1 MIGQIEE
8 LLLRKTEN
16 KRSRIFHTQW
26 QLAKEYIPQ
35 LLSVISHTFPHYS
48 LHDQTHSDTII
59 NNIVRIIGKGTL
71 EKLSAVDL
79 WLLIS
84 SAYYHDLG
92 MAVFALDKLEIFKS
106 EDFVDFI
113 SQLQE
118 DSHSP
123 LNEFS
128 NCLEIKDK
136 KVYFKN
142 DELNIK
148 NFDSSRFILAEYIR
162 KKHSER
168 SHDSIVKNIS
178 MNLPGSPI
186 PKRIIEVLA
195 SICRS
200 HTQTFENVMDLP
212 LAEVGIDSD
221 DCHPRYIACLLRLG
235 DLLDMD
241 NNRFSEVLLQ
251 TLDSIPLD
259 SIQHKEKHLSI
270 KHIRIDND
278 RIEATAVCDKYEIA
292 DLANRW
298 FELLDNEMSNQM
310 KRWNDIVPDS
320 SFGFL
325 PTLGKLVV
333 ELKNF
338 DTIDGKLRPS
348 FKIDSSKSI
357 ELLQGAG
364 LYSEPYQCIRELL
377 QNSTDATLLRI
388 FSENEQKAIENKKD
402 DFIEYSK
409 GYPIDISIT
418 RGKILGNKIEWHITI
433 SDNGI
438 GLSKNDLSYLTTTG
452 SSNKNIEKKKLMD
465 RMPEWMKPSG
475 TFGIGFQS
483 VFLLTEEVTLT
494 TKKFNKEAVLRA
506 KLFNPAGKNDGAV
519 LLQTLTDEIKKVGT
533 ELSFVIVSE
542 KDPNAW
548 SIKSEQETASRVV
561 NSYDFVNDDSLD
573 IDVAK
578 IVDEIYK
585 FSRATYIPI
594 NLKIDDQ
601 DLIKLT
607 PEKENLF
614 QSYCE
619 EKYIEL
625 SILSSEYQN
634 RTYYRNQFVEKSVKD
649 FKFLSFAAN
658 ILGGNAKEILTL
670 NRNEIKYTYKS
681 KLSEDIIDSALLILK
696 QKFEGLDSEMKPK
709 ASMFIEYYSSDKLK
723 AELFEDKD
731 YSDWKKYEFIIN
743 NKAKTINDIISY
755 YDKIIFKSDNQSF
768 NKTPRFE
775 ANEKTLTIQ
784 GNDRNEFVEFL
795 CLKALKKLK
804 HVTFSSYLL
813 GKERKR
819 EITLSKVKE
828 NDLILDWEF
837 WFNRYWNQSH
847 YARGLMPCIDK
858 YKRIQLDKKFM
869 MPMAYDNTFYGFH
882 NIYPLMICPYIR
894 IYEHTGFYGKVESL
908 NLDLSDKLID
918 IVFDNRADK
927 SVTKDAI
934 KQTYQNFV
942 EDMKD
947 IVSKVNEKY

>member
-35 LLSVISHTFPHYS
+35 LLGVISHTFPHYS

-59 NNIVRIIGKGTL
+59 NNIARIIGKSTL

-92 MAVFALDKLEIFKS
+92 MAVFALDKLEIFKN
-106 EDFVDFI
+106 EDFIDFI
-113 SQLQE
+113 LSLQE
-118 DSHSP
+118 DTRSP
-123 LNEFS
+123 LNEYS
-128 NCLEIKDK
+128 NCLEINDK

-148 NFDSSRFILAEYIR
+148 NFDSSRFILAEFIR
-162 KKHSER
+162 RKHSER
-168 SHDSIVKNIS
+168 SHESIVKNIS

-195 SICRS
+195 AICQS
-200 HTQTFENVMDLP
+200 HTQSFEKVMQLP
-212 LAEVGIDSD
+212 FSEVGIDSD

-251 TLDSIPLD
+251 TLNTIPLD

-270 KHIRIDND
+270 KHIRIDNE

-320 SFGFL
+320 SLGFL
-325 PTLGKLVV
+325 PTLGELVV
-333 ELKNF
+333 DLKNY

-348 FKIDSSKSI
+348 FKIDPSKSI

-377 QNSTDATLLRI
+377 QNSTDATFLRI
-388 FSENEQKAIENKKD
+388 FAENELRGIENKKD
-402 DFIEYSK
+402 NFIDYCKEYQ
-409 GYPIDISIT
+409 IDISIEK
-418 RGKILGNKIEWHITI
+418 GKIVGDKIEWHITI

-438 GLSKNDLSYLTTTG
+438 GLSKKDLSYLTTTG
-452 SSNKNIEKKKLMD
+452 SSNKNVEKKKLMD

-483 VFLLTEEVTLT
+483 VFLLTEEVTLIT
-494 TKKFNKEAVLRA
+494 RKFNKEAILKA

-519 LLQTLTDEIKKVGT
+519 LLQTLNDEIKKVGT
-533 ELSFVIVSE
+533 DLSFVIVSD
-542 KDPNAW
+542 KDPYSW
-548 SIKSEQETASRVV
+548 SIKSEQSTASRVV
-561 NSYDFVNDDSLD
+561 NSYDFVKDDSLD

-585 FSRATYIPI
+585 FSGATYIPI
-594 NLKIDDQ
+594 TLKIDNQ
-601 DLIKLT
+601 DVIKLI

-614 QSYCE
+614 QFYCE
-619 EKYIEL
+619 EKNIEL
-625 SILSSEYQN
+625 SIHSSDYQS
-634 RTYYRNQFVEKSVKD
+634 RTYYRNQFVEKSVRD
-649 FKFLSFAAN
+649 FKYLSFTVN

-670 NRNEIKYTYKS
+670 NRNEIKSTYKS
-681 KLSEDIIDSALLILK
+681 KLSEDIIESVLLILK
-696 QKFEGLDSEMKPK
+696 KEYGSLDLDLKPK
-709 ASMFIEYYSSDKLK
+709 ASMFIEYYCSDQRKT
-723 AELFEDKD
+723 ELFEEKD
-731 YSDWKKYEFIIN
+731 YSDWKKYEFV
-743 NKAKTINDIISY
+743 INDEKVTISEIISN
-755 YDKIIFKSDNQSF
+755 YDKIKFRLNDQSIEK
-768 NKTPRFE
+768 NPKFE
-775 ANEKTLTIQ
+775 INGKELTIQ
-784 GNDRNEFVEFL
+784 SQDRNEFVEFL
-795 CLKALKKLK
+795 CLKALKRLK
-804 HVTFSSYLL
+804 HVTLGSYQINDA
-813 GKERKR
+813 KKR
-819 EITLSKVKE
+819 EVTLSTKKE
-828 NDLILDWEF
+828 NDLIQDWEF
-837 WFNRYWNQSH
+837 WFYRYWNQSH

-858 YKRIQLDKKFM
+858 YKNIQLDKKFS

-882 NIYPLMICPYIR
+882 FNYPLMICPYIR
-894 IYEHTGFYGKVESL
+894 KYKHTGFFGIVESL
-908 NLDLSDKLID
+908 EVDMPDKLID

-927 SVTKDAI
+927 SVTKDDI

-947 IVSKVNEKY
+947 IVSKVNKK